1 MYPARSISLK
11 LVVACVAANQCGNVD
26 DGDIM
31 IIVMMMMMMMMM
43 MIMMM
48 TMIEVKLTFHSSQ
61 DKLQEDEDV
70 QAASEASIL
79 TQYQKDA
86 QSFAEP
92 QTTVLG

>member
-1 MYPARSISLK
+1 MSLK
-11 LVVACVAANQCGNVD
+11 LVVTCVAANQSGNVD

-31 IIVMMMMMMMMM
+31 IIVMMMMMA
-43 MIMMM
+43 MMM
-48 TMIEVKLTFHSSQ
+48 TVIEVKLTFHSSQ

-79 TQYQKDA
+79 SQYQKDA

>member
-1 MYPARSISLK
+1 M
-11 LVVACVAANQCGNVD
+11 VACVAANQCGTAD
-26 DGDIM
+26 HGDMM
-31 IIVMMMMMMMMM
+31 IIVMMMMMM
-43 MIMMM
+43 
-48 TMIEVKLTFHSSQ
+48 TVTEVKLTFHSSQ

-79 TQYQKDA
+79 SQYQKDA

>member
-1 MYPARSISLK
+1 MHVRLIRSISLK

-31 IIVMMMMMMMMM
+31 IIVMMMMMMMI
-43 MIMMM
+43 IMM
-48 TMIEVKLTFHSSQ
+48 TVIEVKLTFHSSQ
-61 DKLQEDEDV
+61 DKLQEDEDL

>member
-1 MYPARSISLK
+1 M
-11 LVVACVAANQCGNVD
+11 AANQCGNVD

-31 IIVMMMMMMMMM
+31 IIVMMMMMMI
-43 MIMMM
+43 IMM
-48 TMIEVKLTFHSSQ
+48 TVIEVKLTFHSSQ

>member
-1 MYPARSISLK
+1 M
-11 LVVACVAANQCGNVD
+11 VACVAANQCRNVD

-31 IIVMMMMMMMMM
+31 IIVLMMMM

-48 TMIEVKLTFHSSQ
+48 TVTEVKLTFYLSQ

>member
-1 MYPARSISLK
+1 MHVRLIRSISLK

-31 IIVMMMMMMMMM
+31 IIVMMMMMMMI
-43 MIMMM
+43 IMM
-48 TMIEVKLTFHSSQ
+48 TVIEVKLTFHSSQ

>member
-1 MYPARSISLK
+1 MSLE

-31 IIVMMMMMMMMM
+31 IIVLMMMMM

-48 TMIEVKLTFHSSQ
+48 TVTEVKLTFYLSQ

>member
-1 MYPARSISLK
+1 MHVRLIRSISLK

-31 IIVMMMMMMMMM
+31 IIVMMMMMMI
-43 MIMMM
+43 IMM
-48 TMIEVKLTFHSSQ
+48 TVIEVKLTFHSSQ

-70 QAASEASIL
+70 QAASEANIL

>member
-1 MYPARSISLK
+1 MLLDPNITYISLQQLTEVRRK
-11 LVVACVAANQCGNVD
+11 SAMKILEFSGHF
-26 DGDIM
+26 
-31 IIVMMMMMMMMM
+31 IIMMM

-48 TMIEVKLTFHSSQ
+48 TVTEVKLTFYLSQ

>member
-1 MYPARSISLK
+1 M
-11 LVVACVAANQCGNVD
+11 VTCVAANQYGNVD
-26 DGDIM
+26 DGDM
-31 IIVMMMMMMMMM
+31 TIIVMMMMMTMRMVMVMMV
-43 MIMMM
+43 
-48 TMIEVKLTFHSSQ
+48 TVIEVKLTFHSSQ

-70 QAASEASIL
+70 QAAGEASIL

>member
-1 MYPARSISLK
+1 MSLK
-11 LVVACVAANQCGNVD
+11 LVVGCVAANQNGNVD
-26 DGDIM
+26 DGDVM
-31 IIVMMMMMMMMM
+31 IIVMMMM
-43 MIMMM
+43 
-48 TMIEVKLTFHSSQ
+48 TVIEVKLTFHSSQ

>member
-1 MYPARSISLK
+1 MHVILIRSISLK

-31 IIVMMMMMMMMM
+31 IIVVMMMM
-43 MIMMM
+43 MIIMM
-48 TMIEVKLTFHSSQ
+48 TVIEVKLTFHSSQ

>member
-1 MYPARSISLK
+1 M
-11 LVVACVAANQCGNVD
+11 VACVAANQCGSVD

-31 IIVMMMMMMMMM
+31 IIVLMMMMM

-48 TMIEVKLTFHSSQ
+48 TVTEVKLTFYLSQ

>member
-1 MYPARSISLK
+1 M
-11 LVVACVAANQCGNVD
+11 VACVAANQDGNVD
-26 DGDIM
+26 DDDMM
-31 IIVMMMMMMMMM
+31 IIVMMMMMMM
-43 MIMMM
+43 IM
-48 TMIEVKLTFHSSQ
+48 TVIEVKLTFHSSQ

>member
-1 MYPARSISLK
+1 M
-11 LVVACVAANQCGNVD
+11 VTCVAANQSGNVD

-31 IIVMMMMMMMMM
+31 IIVMMMMMA
-43 MIMMM
+43 MMM
-48 TMIEVKLTFHSSQ
+48 TVIEVKLTFHSSQ

-79 TQYQKDA
+79 SQYQKDA

>member
-1 MYPARSISLK
+1 M
-11 LVVACVAANQCGNVD
+11 AANQYGNAD
-26 DGDIM
+26 DGDVM
-31 IIVMMMMMMMMM
+31 IIVMMM
-43 MIMMM
+43 
-48 TMIEVKLTFHSSQ
+48 TVIEVKLAFHSSQ

>member
-1 MYPARSISLK
+1 MSLE
-11 LVVACVAANQCGNVD
+11 LVVACVAANQYGNVD
-26 DGDIM
+26 DGDVM
-31 IIVMMMMMMMMM
+31 IIVMMMMMM
-43 MIMMM
+43 
-48 TMIEVKLTFHSSQ
+48 TVIEVKLTFHSSQ

>member
-1 MYPARSISLK
+1 M
-11 LVVACVAANQCGNVD
+11 VACVAANQCGNVD

-31 IIVMMMMMMMMM
+31 IIVMMMMMMI
-43 MIMMM
+43 IMM
-48 TMIEVKLTFHSSQ
+48 TVIEVKLTFHSSQ

>member
-1 MYPARSISLK
+1 M
-11 LVVACVAANQCGNVD
+11 AASQCGNVD
-26 DGDIM
+26 DGDII
-31 IIVMMMMMMMMM
+31 IIVMM

-48 TMIEVKLTFHSSQ
+48 TVIEVKLTFHSSQ

>member
-1 MYPARSISLK
+1 M
-11 LVVACVAANQCGNVD
+11 VTCVAANQYGNVD
-26 DGDIM
+26 DGDM
-31 IIVMMMMMMMMM
+31 TIIVMMMMMMMTTRMVMVMM
-43 MIMMM
+43 V
-48 TMIEVKLTFHSSQ
+48 TVIEVKLTFHSSQ

>member
-1 MYPARSISLK
+1 M
-11 LVVACVAANQCGNVD
+11 VACVAANQCGNVD

-31 IIVMMMMMMMMM
+31 IIVLMMMMMMM

-48 TMIEVKLTFHSSQ
+48 TVTEVKLTFYLSQ

>member
-1 MYPARSISLK
+1 MHVRLIRSISLK

-31 IIVMMMMMMMMM
+31 IIVLMMMMM

-48 TMIEVKLTFHSSQ
+48 TVTEVKLTFYLSQ

>member
-1 MYPARSISLK
+1 MLLDPNITYISLQQLTEVRRK
-11 LVVACVAANQCGNVD
+11 SAMKILEFSGHFK
-26 DGDIM
+26 IT
-31 IIVMMMMMMMMM
+31 MM

-48 TMIEVKLTFHSSQ
+48 TVTEVKLTFYLSQ

>member
-1 MYPARSISLK
+1 MSLK
-11 LVVACVAANQCGNVD
+11 IVVACVAANQYGNVG
-26 DGDIM
+26 DGDM
-31 IIVMMMMMMMMM
+31 MMVMMMMMMMMM
-43 MIMMM
+43 MM
-48 TMIEVKLTFHSSQ
+48 TVIEVKLTFHSSQ

>member
-1 MYPARSISLK
+1 MSLK
-11 LVVACVAANQCGNVD
+11 IVVACVAANQYGNVG
-26 DGDIM
+26 DGD
-31 IIVMMMMMMMMM
+31 MMMVM

-48 TMIEVKLTFHSSQ
+48 MMTVIEVKLTFHSSQ

>member
-1 MYPARSISLK
+1 M
-11 LVVACVAANQCGNVD
+11 VACVAANQCGNVG

-31 IIVMMMMMMMMM
+31 IIVLMMMMM

-48 TMIEVKLTFHSSQ
+48 TVTEVKLTFYLSQ

>member
-1 MYPARSISLK
+1 M
-11 LVVACVAANQCGNVD
+11 VACVAANQDGNVD
-26 DGDIM
+26 DDDMM
-31 IIVMMMMMMMMM
+31 IIVMMMMMMMM
-43 MIMMM
+43 IM
-48 TMIEVKLTFHSSQ
+48 TVIEVKLTFHSSQ

>member
-1 MYPARSISLK
+1 MSLE
-11 LVVACVAANQCGNVD
+11 LVVACVAANQCRNVD

-31 IIVMMMMMMMMM
+31 IIVLMMMM

-48 TMIEVKLTFHSSQ
+48 TVTEVKLTFYLSQ

>member
-1 MYPARSISLK
+1 MLLDPNITYISLQQLTEVRRK
-11 LVVACVAANQCGNVD
+11 SAMKILEFSGHF
-26 DGDIM
+26 
-31 IIVMMMMMMMMM
+31 IITMM

-48 TMIEVKLTFHSSQ
+48 TVTEVKLTFYLSQ

>member
-1 MYPARSISLK
+1 MHVRLIRSISLK

-31 IIVMMMMMMMMM
+31 IIVVMMMM
-43 MIMMM
+43 MIIMM
-48 TMIEVKLTFHSSQ
+48 TVIEVKLTFHSSQ

>member
-1 MYPARSISLK
+1 MSLK
-11 LVVACVAANQCGNVD
+11 LVVACVAANQYGNVD
-26 DGDIM
+26 DGDVM
-31 IIVMMMMMMMMM
+31 IIVMMMM
-43 MIMMM
+43 
-48 TMIEVKLTFHSSQ
+48 TVIEVKLTFHSSQ

-79 TQYQKDA
+79 SQYQKDA

>member
-1 MYPARSISLK
+1 
-11 LVVACVAANQCGNVD
+11 
-26 DGDIM
+26 
-31 IIVMMMMMMMMM
+31 
-43 MIMMM
+43 MMM
-48 TMIEVKLTFHSSQ
+48 TVIEVKLAFHSSQ

-70 QAASEASIL
+70 QAASEANIL

>member
-1 MYPARSISLK
+1 M
-11 LVVACVAANQCGNVD
+11 AANQCGNVN

-43 MIMMM
+43 MMIMMM
-48 TMIEVKLTFHSSQ
+48 TVIEVKLTFHSSQ

-70 QAASEASIL
+70 QAASEANIL

>member
-1 MYPARSISLK
+1 M
-11 LVVACVAANQCGNVD
+11 VTCVAANQYGNVG
-26 DGDIM
+26 DGDM
-31 IIVMMMMMMMMM
+31 TIIVMMMMMMTVM
-43 MIMMM
+43 
-48 TMIEVKLTFHSSQ
+48 EVKLTFHSSQ

>member
-1 MYPARSISLK
+1 M
-11 LVVACVAANQCGNVD
+11 VTCVAANQYGNVD
-26 DGDIM
+26 DGDM
-31 IIVMMMMMMMMM
+31 TIIVMMMMMTMRMVMVMMV
-43 MIMMM
+43 
-48 TMIEVKLTFHSSQ
+48 TLIEVKLTFHSSQ

>member
-1 MYPARSISLK
+1 M
-11 LVVACVAANQCGNVD
+11 AANQCGNVD
-26 DGDIM
+26 HGDMM
-31 IIVMMMMMMMMM
+31 IIVMMMMMMMM
-43 MIMMM
+43 
-48 TMIEVKLTFHSSQ
+48 TVTGVKLTFHSSQ

-70 QAASEASIL
+70 QVASEASIL

>member
-1 MYPARSISLK
+1 MHVRLIRSISLK

-31 IIVMMMMMMMMM
+31 IIVLMMMM

-48 TMIEVKLTFHSSQ
+48 TVTEVKLTFYLSQ